1 MTAITPVMGTLPQA
15 TAAQGSIYEI
25 VSAGGL
31 VGTPDATP
39 GAFTMVASGTPG
51 AIEGNPGVATGQQ
64 AVGTAPQTQVSGGGA
79 IAAVQGTQMTRE
91 QALAALP
98 ALIAQITALVSQY
111 AAALQ
116 AGGAAPAGA
125 PTGTPSSPTG
135 EVTAGGGAATVGQCG
150 MAGCTMDH
158 SKLAA

>member
-51 AIEGNPGVATGQQ
+51 AIQGNPGVVTGQQ
-64 AVGTAPQTQVSGGGA
+64 TVGTAPQAQVSGGGA
-79 IAAVQGTQMTRE
+79 IDAVQGTQMTRE
-91 QALAALP
+91 QAIAALP
-98 ALIAQITALVSQY
+98 GLIAQITALVNQY

-116 AGGAAPAGA
+116 AGGAAPAAGA
-125 PTGTPSSPTG
+125 PAPTP
-135 EVTAGGGAATVGQCG
+135 EVTAGGPTAAAVGQCG